1 MEDFV
6 MPQRPSAGRLAA
18 FYALLLA
25 ASFLFSS
32 AAHPAPASE
41 MTVTLL
47 SWSHGELQGQ
57 EENGQVLKIIT
68 TPATWILRRGL
79 PTTAR
84 DFVPG
89 ETLQIR
95 RGRGTG
101 GTLRALLVCD
111 PETAAALAGAR
122 GHPLTGTLLKAGG
135 KVWILQPDDGAL
147 PLPLCLTAHTM
158 FQAGGALVA
167 SGVFTAGTRVTIQ
180 TRGLPTGLMS
190 AVSVS
195 DGTETMAVI
204 KKAPRPR
211 KTFSGT
217 IREARPD
224 LGQLTI
230 QNKAGFSQ
238 MIGVDSQTS
247 ILVRTRKGRHLGTW
261 DDLTVGRPI
270 FARFAAA
277 EAGGGSDPLAATLSV
292 SDP

>member
-1 MEDFV
+1 
-6 MPQRPSAGRLAA
+6 MPQKPSAGRLTA

-32 AAHPAPASE
+32 AAHPSPASE
-41 MTVTLL
+41 ITVTLL

-57 EENGQVLKIIT
+57 EENGQVLKITT
-68 TPATWILRRGL
+68 TPATWILQRGL
-79 PTTAR
+79 PAIAR
-84 DFVPG
+84 DFAPG

-111 PETAAALAGAR
+111 PETAAALSAMR
-122 GHPLTGTLLKAGG
+122 GHMLVGTLLRADT
-135 KVWILQPDDGAL
+135 KVWIIQPDDGAL
-147 PLPLCLTAHTM
+147 PLPVCLSAHAT
-158 FQAGGALVA
+158 FRAGETSISA
-167 SGVFTAGTRVTIQ
+167 SAFTAGTRVTIQ
-180 TRGLPTGLMS
+180 TRGLPNGLTS
-190 AVSVS
+190 AVSVT

-217 IREARPD
+217 IRAARPD
-224 LGQLTI
+224 LGQVTV
-230 QNKAGFSQ
+230 QDKAGFSQ
-238 MIGVDSQTS
+238 TIGVNAQTS
-247 ILVRTRKGRHLGTW
+247 IQVRTRKSRRSGTW

-270 FARFAAA
+270 FARFVAT
-277 EAGGGSDPLAATLSV
+277 EAGGSDPLAATLSV